1 MGFAGLSNSSVGRVV
16 CFPFKCYPAILLFL
30 TMLYIHEDLLP
41 IQCGTWMEWMLW
53 TAFATMDSAWLI
65 IKPWDRPQGG
75 ESYVNLFLT
84 FPWYVKSCDLSEKSL
99 ILLYFFLKLL
109 PGAMADA
116 VLEWHP
122 MSCSNVV
129 QCLVGILLLCEY
141 FWYFFYRKDI
151 LLRVAHCYT
160 HVVLWSSR
168 ICMGHN
174 VELQKHNS
182 NESLKSLVGHKS
194 LNNCSDNLLRQ
205 CTTPVVFAICSV
217 VSLS

>member
-1 MGFAGLSNSSVGRVV
+1 
-16 CFPFKCYPAILLFL
+16 
-30 TMLYIHEDLLP
+30 MLYIHEDLLC

-65 IKPWDRPQGG
+65 MKPWDRPQGG

-84 FPWYVKSCDLSEKSL
+84 FSWYVKSCDLSEKSL
-99 ILLYFFLKLL
+99 ILLYIYFKATSWGHGRCCF
-109 PGAMADA
+109 GMAPNE
-116 VLEWHP
+116 LF
-122 MSCSNVV
+122 NVV
-129 QCLVGILLLCEY
+129 QGLVGILLLCEY
-141 FWYFFYRKDI
+141 FWYLFYHRDI

>member
-1 MGFAGLSNSSVGRVV
+1 MKTCCLFSVAHGWNG
-16 CFPFKCYPAILLFL
+16 CFELLLQQWILLDWKWNHGIDLREVSHMLICSWRFL
-30 TMLYIHEDLLP
+30 GMLKAVIFQKNLLFYYI
-41 IQCGTWMEWMLW
+41 
-53 TAFATMDSAWLI
+53 
-65 IKPWDRPQGG
+65 
-75 ESYVNLFLT
+75 
-84 FPWYVKSCDLSEKSL
+84 
-99 ILLYFFLKLL
+99 FFLKLL

-129 QCLVGILLLCEY
+129 QCLVGVLLLCEY

-182 NESLKSLVGHKS
+182 NESLKFLVGHKS